1 MTKLAFGDVLGGGPV
16 EAAGRILTQKNLSVQ
31 LDPGLGTNVTHMVDT
46 VLEFGLRGMSAILP
60 PFGDFSY
67 ADHLAYGFDVSWNVL
82 LVRTV
87 TALGFL
93 LPLFVAGY
101 LFLRNREVAR

>member
-1 MTKLAFGDVLGGGPV
+1 
-16 EAAGRILTQKNLSVQ
+16 
-31 LDPGLGTNVTHMVDT
+31 
-46 VLEFGLRGMSAILP
+46 MSAILP

-67 ADHLAYGFDVSWNVL
+67 ADHLAYGFDVPWNVL

-93 LPLFVAGY
+93 LPLFVAGH